1 MWRCVPPPAPSQQAD
16 LALREYAVTEGDHVT
31 LLNVYNA
38 FLDNNRSASWCHVN
52 CYSWLLDKPAQ
63 HALTL
68 VAVVCIMVAA
78 PGARLQVSHAEQSC

>member
-1 MWRCVPPPAPSQQAD
+1 MWRFVPPPAPSQQAD

-52 CYSWLLDKPAQ
+52 CYIWLLDKPARA
-63 HALTL
+63 H
-68 VAVVCIMVAA
+68 VGRCGVHYVCCPRSAA
-78 PGARLQVSHAEQSC
+78 SSFAR